1 MKRITICF
9 LAMMLSAIAFADS
22 RVTVAPL
29 DIREG
34 RQAQLMINYEF
45 DEGHSICNYQME
57 VQLPEGIT
65 VVGTDVA
72 LGDSHSGHTGS
83 IVNNIIVVT
92 SMNSVI
98 SGTSGLLLKVT
109 VEASTELAVGSKLKG
124 SLHNIKLGQLDETS
138 INQEDVDFDIEIVED
153 VLVLD
158 ETSAT
163 APAAEESAN
172 VRVRRTINANEWSTI
187 CLPFGMTAAQVQAA
201 FNNGDVQ
208 LLGLAEFKGWETTEY
223 DNDDNATAIQV
234 SFSGVDAIA
243 ANTPYIIKVSKAIT
257 EFTVDGV
264 DIDPEDEPMVS
275 VGKMNKGT
283 FGSFTGS
290 YVPMTIDEECLF
302 LSDGKFWYSTGK
314 TAMKGYRAYFYFQ
327 DVLADY
333 SGSASSARISMRFAD
348 GTTTGVGSIDNGET
362 ESDSYYDLQGRKI
375 EKPVRK
381 GLYIRGGKKI
391 VK

>member
-234 SFSGVDAIA
+234 MFSGVDAIA
-243 ANTPYIIKVSKAIT
+243 ANTPYIIKVSKAIM

-275 VGKMNKGT
+275 VGRMNRGT

-290 YVPMTIDEECLF
+290 YVPMTIEEGNLF

-333 SGSASSARISMRFAD
+333 SGSASSARISMRFDD

-362 ESDSYYDLQGRKI
+362 ASDSYYDLQGRKI

-381 GLYIRGGKKI
+381 GLYIRGGKKV